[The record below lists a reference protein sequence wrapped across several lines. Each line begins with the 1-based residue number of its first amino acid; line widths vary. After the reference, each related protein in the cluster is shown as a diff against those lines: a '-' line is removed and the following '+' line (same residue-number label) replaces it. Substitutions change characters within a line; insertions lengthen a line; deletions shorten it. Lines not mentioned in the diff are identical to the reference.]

1 VLSPSLLKRPR
12 GTSARERAGQSIC
25 GPSPQ
30 ACKKPRERLP
40 RALFLSL
47 SLPTPDSRSA
57 PCCRRVATPLAA
69 LVAQGKASTR
79 RAPLTDHRRSKT
91 SEPQNLGSPHRHRQ
105 SAMGAPL
112 RRLQLRSPTSRSPGR
127 ELPNPQCPP
136 LITITSCYACLDP
149 IICCSGQ
156 RQRRI
161 RCFFLGFKFVRFGML
176 VLIGAISPYLV
187 VLRQKFSH
195 RGVVGRNLASSC
207 LF

>member
-161 RCFFLGFKFVRFGML
+161 RCFFSGVQIRAVWDARSDRCDFSLFGS
-176 VLIGAISPYLV
+176 SP
-187 VLRQKFSH
+187 
-195 RGVVGRNLASSC
+195 AEI
-207 LF
+207 